1 MLTMEAAR
9 SPEAHPAAETGAEP
23 ITPLA
28 RAVRTGSAS
37 AVRDVLEASPLTADQ
52 VEPAIDL
59 LAWNDV
65 APYAI
70 RALSQVAGSN
80 VPILLRHLLDPD
92 EDFAI
97 RRRLVNTLASCRS
110 AEAFYGLFEALND
123 RRFEVRYRAGRAL
136 STMVE
141 QIPGLQV
148 EPQRVM
154 AVVEREMAVE
164 RGIWESRQLIDA
176 DEETSPMESELI
188 RDRASRS
195 LEHLFTLLSLILPRQ
210 TLRLA
215 FHALHTDDPQLRG
228 TALEYLETV
237 LPEPIWNR
245 LRVLLEAG
253 EGQTRVRSAPG
264 QAVRDLL
271 ASRETIGLALAEAR
285 RRQRASPSSTD

>member
-1 MLTMEAAR
+1 
-9 SPEAHPAAETGAEP
+9 
-23 ITPLA
+23 
-28 RAVRTGSAS
+28 
-37 AVRDVLEASPLTADQ
+37 
-52 VEPAIDL
+52 
-59 LAWNDV
+59 
-65 APYAI
+65 
-70 RALSQVAGSN
+70 
-80 VPILLRHLLDPD
+80 
-92 EDFAI
+92 
-97 RRRLVNTLASCRS
+97 
-110 AEAFYGLFEALND
+110 LFEALND